1 MLALSRVKISPLT
14 VVFTS
19 TRSLNRAAL
28 IPFWG
33 DAAFLFFVCFIYL
46 PAMTQPRII
55 KKYPN
60 RRLYD
65 TAVSSYITL
74 EDVKQLVL
82 ERTDF
87 HVIDARTN
95 TDITRGIL
103 LQIISE
109 QEEQGTPIFT
119 TEVLAHII
127 RFYGDTLQ
135 GMMGNYLE
143 KSLQAFVDQQHL
155 FREQMRTLIGAN
167 PLTMITELVEHN
179 LTLWKSV
186 NERLQKSPYAPMT
199 DEADPLSPAMVQ
211 PDAPTAPHAEPES
224 PVKERK
230 SVKNKD
236 S

>member
-1 MLALSRVKISPLT
+1 MSE
-14 VVFTS
+14 
-19 TRSLNRAAL
+19 
-28 IPFWG
+28 
-33 DAAFLFFVCFIYL
+33 
-46 PAMTQPRII
+46 PRII

-74 EDVKQLVL
+74 ENVKQLVL
-82 ERTDF
+82 DRAQF
-87 HVIDARTN
+87 SVIDARTN

-109 QEEQGTPIFT
+109 QEEQGNPIFT

-155 FREQMRTLIGAN
+155 FREQMRSLIGKN
-167 PLTMITELVEHN
+167 PLAMITELVEHN
-179 LTLWKSV
+179 LSLWKSV
-186 NERLQKSPYAPMT
+186 NEHLQQYTPPSA
-199 DEADPLSPAMVQ
+199 SGG
-211 PDAPTAPHAEPES
+211 ES
-224 PVKERK
+224 PFSSPKASTASENAPSSNESEKLPKERGGK
-230 SVKNKD
+230 KATKG
-236 S
+236 

>member
-1 MLALSRVKISPLT
+1 MSPKAAPRRFFYLSAMSEPRV
-14 VVFTS
+14 
-19 TRSLNRAAL
+19 
-28 IPFWG
+28 
-33 DAAFLFFVCFIYL
+33 
-46 PAMTQPRII
+46 I

-65 TAVSSYITL
+65 TAISSYITL

-82 ERTDF
+82 ERAEF

-109 QEEQGTPIFT
+109 QEEQGSPIFT
-119 TEVLAHII
+119 TDVLAHII

-155 FREQMRTLIGAN
+155 FREQMRSFIGKN
-167 PLTMITELVEHN
+167 PLAMMTELVEHN
-179 LTLWKSV
+179 LSLWKSV
-186 NERLQKSPYAPMT
+186 NERLQKPYFPLAGSEAAPPPPSAT
-199 DEADPLSPAMVQ
+199 ATNDPPPA
-211 PDAPTAPHAEPES
+211 TAPDKAE
-224 PVKERK
+224 KE
-230 SVKNKD
+230 
-236 S
+236 

>member
-1 MLALSRVKISPLT
+1 MSE
-14 VVFTS
+14 
-19 TRSLNRAAL
+19 
-28 IPFWG
+28 
-33 DAAFLFFVCFIYL
+33 
-46 PAMTQPRII
+46 PRII

-74 EDVKQLVL
+74 ENVKQLVL
-82 ERTDF
+82 DRADF

-95 TDITRGIL
+95 IDITRGIL

-109 QEEQGTPIFT
+109 QEEQGNPIFT

-155 FREQMRTLIGAN
+155 FREQMRTLIGKN
-167 PLTMITELVEHN
+167 PLAMMTDLVERN
-179 LTLWKSV
+179 LSLWKSV
-186 NERLQKSPYAPMT
+186 NEKLQQYIP
-199 DEADPLSPAMVQ
+199 PATVGEGSIFSQ
-211 PDAPTAPHAEPES
+211 PASQTENVATS
-224 PVKERK
+224 SEREK
-230 SVKNKD
+230 DKPSRKNKKD
-236 S
+236 QE

>member
-1 MLALSRVKISPLT
+1 MSE
-14 VVFTS
+14 
-19 TRSLNRAAL
+19 
-28 IPFWG
+28 
-33 DAAFLFFVCFIYL
+33 
-46 PAMTQPRII
+46 PRII

-74 EDVKQLVL
+74 ENVKQLVL
-82 ERTDF
+82 DRADF

-109 QEEQGTPIFT
+109 QEEQGNPIFT

-155 FREQMRTLIGAN
+155 FREQMRTLIGKN
-167 PLTMITELVEHN
+167 PLSMMTELVEHN
-179 LTLWKSV
+179 LSLWKSV
-186 NERLQKSPYAPMT
+186 NERLQQYVP
-199 DEADPLSPAMVQ
+199 PATAGGDSAFFSQ
-211 PDAPTAPHAEPES
+211 PATTAES
-224 PVKERK
+224 PDPSAERDKLAKERK
-230 SVKNKD
+230 SKKEPG
-236 S
+236 

>member
-1 MLALSRVKISPLT
+1 MSE
-14 VVFTS
+14 
-19 TRSLNRAAL
+19 
-28 IPFWG
+28 
-33 DAAFLFFVCFIYL
+33 
-46 PAMTQPRII
+46 PRII

-74 EDVKQLVL
+74 EDIKQLVL
-82 ERTDF
+82 ERADF

-109 QEEQGTPIFT
+109 QEELGTPIFT

-135 GMMGNYLE
+135 GMMGSYLE

-155 FREQMRTLIGAN
+155 FREQMRTLIGTN
-167 PLTMITELVEHN
+167 PLNMITELVEHN

-186 NERLQKSPYAPMT
+186 NERLQKPHTSPPGESGPPAPPVVPQAA
-199 DEADPLSPAMVQ
+199 ADTPTLHHSRTT
-211 PDAPTAPHAEPES
+211 PD
-224 PVKERK
+224 KERK
-230 SVKNKD
+230 GRKS
-236 S
+236 

>member
-1 MLALSRVKISPLT
+1 MSE
-14 VVFTS
+14 
-19 TRSLNRAAL
+19 
-28 IPFWG
+28 
-33 DAAFLFFVCFIYL
+33 
-46 PAMTQPRII
+46 PRII

-82 ERTDF
+82 ERANF

-109 QEEQGTPIFT
+109 QEEQGNPIFT
-119 TEVLAHII
+119 AEVLAHII

-155 FREQMRTLIGAN
+155 FREQMRTFIGKN
-167 PLTMITELVEHN
+167 PLAMITDLVEHN
-179 LTLWKSV
+179 LSLWKSV
-186 NERLQKSPYAPMT
+186 NEQLQKPYTPPRRSANRHRYPSPPLTHLPIPPRPHPLPAPSGKSWKKYANPGKT
-199 DEADPLSPAMVQ
+199 GTHKAGDRAPDRVATIAAVAADAWVAPYRASNQSAM
-211 PDAPTAPHAEPES
+211 AGGIS
-224 PVKERK
+224 R
-230 SVKNKD
+230 
-236 S
+236 

>member
-1 MLALSRVKISPLT
+1 MSE
-14 VVFTS
+14 
-19 TRSLNRAAL
+19 
-28 IPFWG
+28 
-33 DAAFLFFVCFIYL
+33 
-46 PAMTQPRII
+46 PRII

-82 ERTDF
+82 DRANF

-109 QEEQGTPIFT
+109 QEEQGNPIFT

-155 FREQMRTLIGAN
+155 FREQMRTFIGKN
-167 PLTMITELVEHN
+167 PLAMMTELVEHN
-179 LTLWKSV
+179 LSLWKSV
-186 NERLQKSPYAPMT
+186 NEQLQKPYPPSAPGEYSPPIRPDPAPPT
-199 DEADPLSPAMVQ
+199 KNPVAPASSPAK
-211 PDAPTAPHAEPES
+211 PE
-224 PVKERK
+224 KERK
-230 SVKNKD
+230 NNRKD
-236 S
+236 KGA

>member
-1 MLALSRVKISPLT
+1 MSE
-14 VVFTS
+14 
-19 TRSLNRAAL
+19 
-28 IPFWG
+28 
-33 DAAFLFFVCFIYL
+33 
-46 PAMTQPRII
+46 PRII

-74 EDVKQLVL
+74 ENVKQLVL
-82 ERTDF
+82 DRAVF
-87 HVIDARTN
+87 NVIDARTN

-109 QEEQGTPIFT
+109 QEEQGNPIFT

-155 FREQMRTLIGAN
+155 FREQMRTLIGKN
-167 PLTMITELVEHN
+167 PLSMMTELVEHN
-179 LTLWKSV
+179 LSLWKSV
-186 NERLQKSPYAPMT
+186 NDRLQQYVPPGAGETPLFSPSTTSSPST
-199 DEADPLSPAMVQ
+199 DPGTE
-211 PDAPTAPHAEPES
+211 PTKPG
-224 PVKERK
+224 KERSGK
-230 SVKNKD
+230 KTKGS
-236 S
+236 

>member
-1 MLALSRVKISPLT
+1 MSEPRV
-14 VVFTS
+14 
-19 TRSLNRAAL
+19 
-28 IPFWG
+28 
-33 DAAFLFFVCFIYL
+33 
-46 PAMTQPRII
+46 I

-65 TAVSSYITL
+65 TAISSYITL

-82 ERTDF
+82 ERAEF

-109 QEEQGTPIFT
+109 QEEQGSPIFT
-119 TEVLAHII
+119 TDVLAHII

-155 FREQMRTLIGAN
+155 FREQMRSFIGKN
-167 PLTMITELVEHN
+167 PLAMMTELVEHN
-179 LTLWKSV
+179 LSLWKSV
-186 NERLQKSPYAPMT
+186 NERLQKPYFPLAGSEVAPASQPAT
-199 DEADPLSPAMVQ
+199 QTNDPLP
-211 PDAPTAPHAEPES
+211 PTTAPDRAE
-224 PVKERK
+224 KERK
-230 SVKNKD
+230 GRKD
-236 S
+236 REG